1 MTVEE
6 AERAFK
12 EMLPIE
18 TKLASI
24 HSGTVRKYEKP
35 SGLLYERNGALLT
48 DVFIIVPEGENS
60 VARYSIDKL
69 KLSETED

>member
-24 HSGTVRKYEKP
+24 HLGIVRKYEKP

-48 DVFIIVPEGENS
+48 DVFLIVPEGENS
-60 VARYSIDKL
+60 VSRYSIDKL
-69 KLSETED
+69 ILSER

>member
-18 TKLASI
+18 TKLAAFP
-24 HSGTVRKYEKP
+24 SGTIRKYEKP
-35 SGLLYERNGALLT
+35 SGLLYQRNGALLT
-48 DVFIIVPEGENS
+48 DVFLIVPEGENS
-60 VARYSIDKL
+60 VSRYSIDKL
-69 KLSETED
+69 ILSER